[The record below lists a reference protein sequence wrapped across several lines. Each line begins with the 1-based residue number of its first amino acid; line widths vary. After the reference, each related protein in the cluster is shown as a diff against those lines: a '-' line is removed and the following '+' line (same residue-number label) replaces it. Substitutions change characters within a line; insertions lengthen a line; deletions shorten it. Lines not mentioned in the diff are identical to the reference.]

1 MYDVIFMC
9 IANDYSVN
17 YIFFS
22 FRFFFPVSLVV
33 VVVLNC
39 KYLTDAFILFY
50 HEGKKIKI

>member
-22 FRFFFPVSLVV
+22 FFFPVTLVV